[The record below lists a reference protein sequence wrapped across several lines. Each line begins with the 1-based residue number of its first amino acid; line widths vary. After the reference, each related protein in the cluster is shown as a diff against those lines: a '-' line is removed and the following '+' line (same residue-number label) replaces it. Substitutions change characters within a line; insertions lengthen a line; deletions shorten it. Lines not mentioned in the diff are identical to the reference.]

1 MKLTATP
8 FDAQTGELLPVYRDA
23 YLRGD
28 LARSSAR
35 AVEDY
40 LRKDAT
46 QAHTTV
52 TRWHE
57 MSTSEAEA
65 AAPTTWVQK
74 QMLFIREQPQRFRRR
89 AFSMVGAAAL
99 VAGVSM
105 AGTRLP
111 SHNAPAVP
119 VSLPEMTAL
128 ATASTAAAEAA
139 ATANAN
145 RMVTVSGRIVDE
157 AGQPLVGA
165 TVLRKG
171 TAQGVSTDA
180 NGNYSLRMPAGTAA
194 TTTLQYGYAG
204 YHDQELKATD
214 ASAQGVTLQPRVAK
228 RKHWLFF

>member
-8 FDAQTGELLPVYRDA
+8 FDPQTGELLPVYRDA

-35 AVEDY
+35 AVEEY
-40 LRKDAT
+40 LRNDAT
-46 QAHTTV
+46 QAHSTV

-57 MSTSEAEA
+57 MTTQEAEEA
-65 AAPTTWVQK
+65 RPTTWVQK

-89 AFSMVGAAAL
+89 AFSMVGMAAL

-111 SHNAPAVP
+111 SHNMLAMPT
-119 VSLPEMTAL
+119 SMPEMATL
-128 ATASTAAAEAA
+128 ETASAAASNAA
-139 ATANAN
+139 AAS
-145 RMVTVSGRIVDE
+145 RMVTVSGRILNE
-157 AGQPLVGA
+157 KGQPLVGA

-171 TAQGVSTDA
+171 TQFGASTDA
-180 NGNYSLRMPAGTAA
+180 NGNYSLRMPAAAA
-194 TTTLQYGYAG
+194 TSATLQYGYAG
-204 YHDQELKATD
+204 YHDQEVQAAAA
-214 ASAQGVTLQPRVAK
+214 ASQGVQLQPRADK

>member
-8 FDAQTGELLPVYRDA
+8 FDPQTGELLPVYRDA

-35 AVEDY
+35 AVEEY

-46 QAHTTV
+46 QAHSTV

-57 MSTSEAEA
+57 MTTQEAEDA
-65 AAPTTWVQK
+65 RPTTWMQK

-89 AFSMVGAAAL
+89 AFSMVGMAAL

-111 SHNAPAVP
+111 SHNAPAIP
-119 VSLPEMTAL
+119 VSMPEMASL
-128 ATASTAAAEAA
+128 ETASAAAAEAS
-139 ATANAN
+139 AT
-145 RMVTVSGRIVDE
+145 RMVTVSGRILNE
-157 AGQPLVGA
+157 KGEPLVGA

-171 TAQGVSTDA
+171 THFGASTDA
-180 NGNYSLRMPAGTAA
+180 TGTYALRVPAAEAA
-194 TTTLQYGYAG
+194 SATLQYGYAG
-204 YHDQELKATD
+204 YHDQEVKAG
-214 ASAQGVTLQPRVAK
+214 SAALQGVKLQPRADK

>member
-8 FDAQTGELLPVYRDA
+8 FDPQTGELLPVYRDA

-35 AVEDY
+35 AVEEY

-46 QAHTTV
+46 QAHSTV

-57 MSTSEAEA
+57 MTTQEAEDA
-65 AAPTTWVQK
+65 RPTTWMQK

-89 AFSMVGAAAL
+89 AFSMVGMAAL

-111 SHNAPAVP
+111 SHSTPAMP
-119 VSLPEMTAL
+119 VSMPEMASL
-128 ATASTAAAEAA
+128 ETASAAAAEAS
-139 ATANAN
+139 AT
-145 RMVTVSGRIVDE
+145 RMVTVSGRILNED
-157 AGQPLVGA
+157 GKPLVGA
-165 TVLRKG
+165 TVMRKG
-171 TAQGVSTDA
+171 THFGASTDA
-180 NGNYSLRMPAGTAA
+180 TGTYALRVPAAEA
-194 TTTLQYGYAG
+194 TNATLQYGYAG
-204 YHDQELKATD
+204 YHDQEVKAGD
-214 ASAQGVTLQPRVAK
+214 AAQQGVKLQPRAEK